1 MAFTAADWDGIAT
14 EGFITDNWT
23 VIATDGIFFSLYVP
37 PVITTPSWRKFIPEA
52 KSRTLFVAKDDR
64 KLIVPAV
71 HREVDFGRQNK
82 QVVLP

>member
-14 EGFITDNWT
+14 DGFITDNWT

-37 PVITTPSWRKFIPEA
+37 QVITTPSWRQFVPEA
-52 KSRTLFVAKDDR
+52 KSRSLYVVKDDR
-64 KLIVPAV
+64 ELSVPAIL
-71 HREVDFGRQNK
+71 REVDFGRQNK